1 MARPLLVVSGTYRQ
15 PELRA
20 FFSRNA
26 PHPRV
31 PGKGLIDLM
40 KSFDS
45 AYFRK
50 DRSRGDHWFISGL
63 GRFDADRV
71 FDRAGFDIDFESETY
86 DTDLEGVDTLD
97 ELVDPIMKLAS
108 DRRMVLVRPRLLGFK
123 KSKELLGSG
132 AMWDKGRQRFY
143 MPVGDLIK
151 RGEPRPD
158 LDIPE
163 DALEAAWE
171 QHERVHTDDDL
182 LSQASKAA
190 LAKDVV
196 DLTEDEIA
204 ALIERVGDV
213 PEWFGLPLYPYQ
225 RVGALAVAA
234 GHNLLADGMRVG
246 KALGVHSKVL
256 TPRGYT
262 TMGRLSVGDLVI
274 GSNGHGTEVTGIF
287 PQGKRTLYSLRL
299 SDGSVVQAD
308 GEHLWTV
315 TDENGVTATLTTI
328 EIEGR
333 IANGSSFALPEL
345 SPVHYDGT
353 RYAARRVS
361 PPQTPDSVAD
371 WGYLLGMGD
380 WDAAEVYEFAS
391 VEMRQAVIEGAK
403 SSRGV
408 TSSDDFEAQ
417 WEFRSWR
424 AAEMLMTIA
433 RSLGRVVTS
442 RTNRGSAHTTMTV
455 TLHHLGTERKI
466 VSVRSE
472 ERDVEM
478 VCISVAAKDS
488 LFVIDSFV
496 LTHNTR
502 TGLAVAAMRGSER
515 TLIICPPVVLTNW
528 QRNVDECLLATLGGQ
543 NPEGKVI
550 EFRTGRKEPELPD
563 AGVVIISDSLMTS
576 RQHIQ
581 DALVEWAPSVVIYDE
596 GHRAKNF
603 ESARTGAVLRV
614 AAASDF
620 AVPMTGTPLFQTPQ
634 ELAPLLEM
642 TGHLTPIFG
651 GLDEFMETYCVQNKW
666 GGWAPRMKS
675 LPELR
680 KMLDTYVWVRRTKDQ
695 VLKDL
700 PKVSR
705 GDIDIDI
712 DLKLFN
718 AAHREVSEKVVEW
731 IEDFYEDFGRLPSH
745 EHTNGKGKVVDEI
758 AEFAREH
765 GIEFISK
772 LRRAA
777 GLAKV
782 PTAVEYI
789 KEHVYS
795 TTEVVNGRKVFTRP
809 LLVWTYHTEVSEEM
823 SEVVPNEVDD
833 AAIIM
838 GGISQNKRQRLIDE
852 FQEGKIPVLVCQ
864 ISAAGVGIDLTRS
877 SDAIFVETDWVN
889 ALVQQAEERVQGVNQ
904 KRPVMLTTMVARGTL
919 DDRIQRVLHEKSKI
933 LDPLLGG
940 KNDVSVVEVDDEAA
954 SSSAVLIEIIDNELR
969 KYKKGRR

>member
-31 PGKGLIDLM
+31 PGKGLTDLM

-50 DRSRGDHWFISGL
+50 DRTRGDHWFISGL

-97 ELVDPIMKLAS
+97 ELVDPIMRLAS

-132 AMWDKGRQRFY
+132 AMWDKGKQRFY

-171 QHERVHTDDDL
+171 QHERIHTDDDL

-190 LAKDVV
+190 LAKDVT
-196 DLTEDEIA
+196 DLTSEEIK
-204 ALIERVGDV
+204 ALTDQVGDI
-213 PEWFGLPLYPYQ
+213 PEWFGLDLYPYQ

-234 GHNLLADGMRVG
+234 GHNLLADSMRVG
-246 KALGVHSKVL
+246 K
-256 TPRGYT
+256 
-262 TMGRLSVGDLVI
+262 
-274 GSNGHGTEVTGIF
+274 
-287 PQGKRTLYSLRL
+287 
-299 SDGSVVQAD
+299 
-308 GEHLWTV
+308 
-315 TDENGVTATLTTI
+315 
-328 EIEGR
+328 
-333 IANGSSFALPEL
+333 
-345 SPVHYDGT
+345 
-353 RYAARRVS
+353 
-361 PPQTPDSVAD
+361 
-371 WGYLLGMGD
+371 
-380 WDAAEVYEFAS
+380 
-391 VEMRQAVIEGAK
+391 
-403 SSRGV
+403 
-408 TSSDDFEAQ
+408 
-417 WEFRSWR
+417 
-424 AAEMLMTIA
+424 
-433 RSLGRVVTS
+433 
-442 RTNRGSAHTTMTV
+442 
-455 TLHHLGTERKI
+455 
-466 VSVRSE
+466 
-472 ERDVEM
+472 
-478 VCISVAAKDS
+478 
-488 LFVIDSFV
+488 
-496 LTHNTR
+496 TR
-502 TGLAVAAMRGSER
+502 TGLAVAAMRGSRR
-515 TLIICPPVVLTNW
+515 TLIVSPPVVLTNW
-528 QRNVDECLLATLGGQ
+528 QRNVDECLLATLGGK
-543 NPEGKVI
+543 NPDGKVV
-550 EFRTGRKEPELPD
+550 EFRPGRKEPEIPD
-563 AGVVIISDSLMTS
+563 SGVVIISDSLLTS
-576 RQHIQ
+576 RQHLQ
-581 DALVEWAPSVVIYDE
+581 DAIVEWAPDAMIFDE
-596 GHRAKNF
+596 AHRAKNF
-603 ESARTGAVLRV
+603 ESARTRAVLRV
-614 AAASDF
+614 AAASEF
-620 AVPMTGTPLFQTPQ
+620 PIPMTGTPLFQTPQ

-642 TGHLTPIFG
+642 TGHLTPVFG
-651 GLDEFMETYCVQNKW
+651 GLDEFMEAYCWQNKW
-666 GGWAPRMKS
+666 GGWVPRVKT
-675 LPELR
+675 LPGLR

-695 VLKDL
+695 VLRDL

-705 GDIDIDI
+705 GDLDIDI

-718 AAHREVSEKVVEW
+718 AAHRDVSEKVAEW
-731 IEDFYEDFGRLPSH
+731 IDDFYADFGRLPSH
-745 EHTNGKGKVVDEI
+745 THVDKQGKTIDEI
-758 AEFAREH
+758 ESFARDH

-795 TTEVVNGRKVFTRP
+795 TTEIGEDGRKIFTRP

-823 SEVVPNEVDD
+823 SNVVPNEVDD

-852 FQEGKIPVLVCQ
+852 FQDGKIPVLVCQ

-904 KRPVMLTTMVARGTL
+904 KRPVMLTTMVAGGTL

-954 SSSAVLIEIIDNELR
+954 SASAVLIEIIDNELR

>member
-50 DRSRGDHWFISGL
+50 DRNRGDHWFISGL

-97 ELVDPIMKLAS
+97 ELVDPIMQLAS

-190 LAKDVV
+190 LAKDVT
-196 DLTEDEIA
+196 DLTAEEIK
-204 ALIERVGDV
+204 ALTDQVGDI
-213 PEWFGLPLYPYQ
+213 PEWFGLDLYPYQ

-234 GHNLLADGMRVG
+234 GHNLLADSMRVG
-246 KALGVHSKVL
+246 K
-256 TPRGYT
+256 
-262 TMGRLSVGDLVI
+262 
-274 GSNGHGTEVTGIF
+274 
-287 PQGKRTLYSLRL
+287 
-299 SDGSVVQAD
+299 
-308 GEHLWTV
+308 
-315 TDENGVTATLTTI
+315 
-328 EIEGR
+328 
-333 IANGSSFALPEL
+333 
-345 SPVHYDGT
+345 
-353 RYAARRVS
+353 
-361 PPQTPDSVAD
+361 
-371 WGYLLGMGD
+371 
-380 WDAAEVYEFAS
+380 
-391 VEMRQAVIEGAK
+391 
-403 SSRGV
+403 
-408 TSSDDFEAQ
+408 
-417 WEFRSWR
+417 
-424 AAEMLMTIA
+424 
-433 RSLGRVVTS
+433 
-442 RTNRGSAHTTMTV
+442 
-455 TLHHLGTERKI
+455 
-466 VSVRSE
+466 
-472 ERDVEM
+472 
-478 VCISVAAKDS
+478 
-488 LFVIDSFV
+488 
-496 LTHNTR
+496 TR
-502 TGLAVAAMRGSER
+502 TGLAVAAMRNSRR
-515 TLIICPPVVLTNW
+515 TLIVSPPVVLTNW
-528 QRNVDECLLATLGGQ
+528 QRNVDDCFLATLGGKQ
-543 NPEGKVI
+543 PEGKTI
-550 EFRTGRKEPELPD
+550 EFRPGRKEPDLPD
-563 AGVVIISDSLMTS
+563 SGVVIISDSLMSS

-581 DALVEWAPSVVIYDE
+581 DAIVNWAPDVLIFDE
-596 GHRAKNF
+596 AHRAKNF
-603 ESARTGAVLRV
+603 ESARTRAVLRV

-642 TGHLTPIFG
+642 TGHLTPVFG
-651 GLDEFMETYCVQNKW
+651 GLDEFMEAYCVQNKW

-705 GDIDIDI
+705 GDLDIDI

-718 AAHREVSEKVVEW
+718 AAHREVSEKVSEW

-954 SSSAVLIEIIDNELR
+954 SASAVLIEIIDNELR